1 MFTYFY
7 HERIRKSVA
16 TFGRLFNDLYVL
28 RKDPTSNLWK
38 QAKVPLAY
46 APRTKFLDRIREQAD
61 LTTGQRVA
69 IKLPRMSFEI
79 TNITYDPSRQLQ
91 KTTNFSQA
99 GSSASLRAKIN
110 TSVPYLIGFQLNI
123 YSKTQNDALQIVEQI
138 IPYFSPQYTMSIK
151 PFADYPNVVE
161 DVPITITGVDFN
173 DDYEGDVAS
182 RRTIIYT
189 VNFDMK
195 VNFYGPINDGNVIT
209 KSIPKIDLDDEG
221 IADSDYLTMT
231 ITPTPAG
238 VSADSDY
245 GFLEAYD
252 YEHE

>member
-1 MFTYFY
+1 MYGNHFY
-7 HERIRKSVA
+7 NETTRRYVA
-16 TFGRLFNDLYVL
+16 VFGTMFNDIEIS
-28 RKDPTSNLWK
+28 RKDELLAKTK
-38 QAKVPLAY
+38 TMKVPINY
-46 APRTKFLDRIREQAD
+46 APIEKVLARV
-61 LTTGQRVA
+61 GQNLKNNAPA
-69 IKLPRMSFEI
+69 ITLPRMSFEI

-209 KSIPKIDLDDEG
+209 KSIPKIDLDNEG

-231 ITPTPAG
+231 ITPTPPG